1 VSLALSPLGF
11 SCVSMCVVPGVFW
24 CILTHSCA
32 FLHADGALAAAA
44 AALARGPSDLLP
56 ISPQALAVAL
66 LSLLLLLGQLG
77 LYRYVT
83 PCAPVRRWLDARTPS
98 VLLPLTTPAS
108 VL

>member
-1 VSLALSPLGF
+1 
-11 SCVSMCVVPGVFW
+11 
-24 CILTHSCA
+24 
-32 FLHADGALAAAA
+32 
-44 AALARGPSDLLP
+44 
-56 ISPQALAVAL
+56 VAL